1 MAKTR
6 RRRRSLGATTE
17 KHVEA
22 LNHYYDHSGTVY
34 AEFNRAAKAND
45 CLTMYSK
52 MLSLI
57 RMAGMADEAFLGIR
71 TTGDRKYK
79 WRQIKDRAQDAG
91 GRTMT
96 CLKR

>member
-6 RRRRSLGATTE
+6 RRRGLGAATE

-22 LNHYYDHSGTVY
+22 LNHYYEHSQEVY
-34 AEFNRAAKAND
+34 SEFNRAAKAGD
-45 CLTMYSK
+45 CMTMYSK
-52 MLSLI
+52 ALSLT

-71 TTGDRKYK
+71 TTGDREYK
-79 WRQIKDRAQDAG
+79 WRQIKERAQDAG
-91 GRTMT
+91 GRTIS